1 MIIEFYVQ
9 MSASKI
15 VSVLL
20 LLVLIN
26 ISSNNING
34 VNAFHKVI
42 RKMQSKST
50 SLEVV
55 SHLHRTGF
63 HFQPPRHWI
72 NGTLLLIVDVTKTYC
87 CSNHCF
93 SLVCCFLQ
101 LSFWWPYR
109 LQQIQMVSSSHFYIF
124 ETSNGKNII
133 CL

>member
-1 MIIEFYVQ
+1 MIIDFDAQ

-15 VSVLL
+15 VSLLL

-26 ISSNNING
+26 ISSNDINS

-42 RKMQSKST
+42 KKMQSKST

-72 NGTLLLIVDVTKTYC
+72 NGIL
-87 CSNHCF
+87 
-93 SLVCCFLQ
+93 
-101 LSFWWPYR
+101 
-109 LQQIQMVSSSHFYIF
+109 
-124 ETSNGKNII
+124 
-133 CL
+133 

>member
-1 MIIEFYVQ
+1 MIIDFDAQ

-15 VSVLL
+15 VSLLL

-26 ISSNNING
+26 ISSNDING

-42 RKMQSKST
+42 KKMQSKST

-72 NGTLLLIVDVTKTYC
+72 NGIL
-87 CSNHCF
+87 
-93 SLVCCFLQ
+93 
-101 LSFWWPYR
+101 
-109 LQQIQMVSSSHFYIF
+109 
-124 ETSNGKNII
+124 
-133 CL
+133 